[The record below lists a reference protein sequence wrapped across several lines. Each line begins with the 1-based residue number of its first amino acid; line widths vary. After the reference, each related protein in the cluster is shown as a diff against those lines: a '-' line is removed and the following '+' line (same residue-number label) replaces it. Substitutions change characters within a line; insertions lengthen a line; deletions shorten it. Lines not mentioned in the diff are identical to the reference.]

1 MKKIDKSC
9 VRTLWMGLCCCMFI
23 CFNHASAQEFNN
35 SIYQTKTS
43 ATFNLKGNVTAL
55 EQNSVFPEGIPTILS
70 VALRPE
76 IRALDT
82 FGNLHITFDSTGKII
97 SSKKTGISFGK
108 KIADPTETFYV
119 YSNGLLMYEVNKSKD
134 KLVDST
140 AYDYGRFDRINSYTV
155 YNNRKRVLYR
165 YTFTYNSSR
174 QMSTIRR
181 RNEENYPVEMIKLK
195 YDNDGILTEQQFY
208 DDNMKHVSTAAFNTN
223 LDENGRSNG
232 TLLWTDG
239 EGNLL
244 SGTMTVA
251 DSSGLLLE
259 KNTIDKDRKVT
270 NYNTYR
276 YNEQG
281 DLASAKLFA
290 NMENIEIEITYKYDA
305 NGNWTEKQFSLNG
318 KIIQV
323 TTRNIQYSIE
333 G

>member
-1 MKKIDKSC
+1 MKKINKSC
-9 VRTLWMGLCCCMFI
+9 VRALWMGLCCCMFI
-23 CFNHASAQEFNN
+23 CFNQAAAQEFNSN
-35 SIYQTKTS
+35 IYQPKTS
-43 ATFNLKGNVTAL
+43 ATFNLKGNVIAL
-55 EQNSVFPEGIPTILS
+55 EQNSVFPEGIPAILS
-70 VALRPE
+70 VAVRPD
-76 IRALDT
+76 IPTLDT
-82 FGNLHITFDSTGKII
+82 FSTLHMTFDSTGKIT
-97 SSKKTGISFGK
+97 SSKQTGISFGK
-108 KIADPTETFYV
+108 KIADPTETFYA

-181 RNEENYPVEMIKLK
+181 RNEDNYPVEMIKLK

-223 LDENGRSNG
+223 TDEHGRSNG

-239 EGNLL
+239 ENNLL

-259 KNTIDKDRKVT
+259 KNTIDKDKKVT

-276 YNEQG
+276 YNDHE
-281 DLASAKLFA
+281 DLDSAKLFA
-290 NMENIEIEITYKYDA
+290 NMENIEIAVTYKYDQA
-305 NGNWTEKQFSLNG
+305 GNWIEKLLSING
-318 KIIQV
+318 KIAQ
-323 TTRNIQYSIE
+323 TTSRIIRYNE
-333 G
+333 